1 MEHRSRP
8 SPLDWSGQPQA
19 RSDPATANDRP
30 SNSEHQATEQPR
42 TLSDTATT
50 NTERPGNREHRPT
63 EHSRPPTDRVT
74 ANTERPGNCEHR
86 TTKRKNKR
94 RKQRKQSKPQ
104 QSTKTISSSKDRT
117 SISTHISS
125 YGPKP
130 GRALGHK
137 NLALQAD
144 QYKRKF
150 LEIKVFPILSL
161 LALKFGNFRPQIRI
175 PRPKLYI

>member
-1 MEHRSRP
+1 MLRGPAQPARPARSAR
-8 SPLDWSGQPQA
+8 QA
-19 RSDPATANDRP
+19 RPAVQLRSAQFSSTQSDPATANDRL

-63 EHSRPPTDRVT
+63 EHSRPPTDRAT
-74 ANTERPGNCEHR
+74 ANTERPGNREHR
-86 TTKRKNKR
+86 AKKIKR

-104 QSTKTISSSKDRT
+104 QSTKTINNSKDRT

-144 QYKRKF
+144 QY
-150 LEIKVFPILSL
+150 
-161 LALKFGNFRPQIRI
+161 I
-175 PRPKLYI
+175 PSQGPS